1 MKSISRILLG
11 LALAAF
17 LGFAGC
23 GGEEGGSGG
32 GDAKPAAGESDA
44 GDGGSG
50 DKDGAMNESA
60 TPTMVAVSLEL
71 PKMT

>member
-23 GGEEGGSGG
+23 GGEEGGSSGG
-32 GDAKPAAGESDA
+32 GDAAPASGE
-44 GDGGSG
+44 GDKGSG
-50 DKDGAMNESA
+50 EKDGAMKDSGTAE
-60 TPTMVAVSLEL
+60 MVAVSLEL